1 MLALL
6 YFMLMQLML
15 VDASRALSEARRFRA
30 KVVAATLAE
39 NGAELAAARLL
50 ARETARV
57 QAEDGQGRMVGS
69 LLRNSRSFRI
79 EAEGITKGTITQKA
93 TVLIEGTT
101 SADGRVYIDYFRQS
115 Q

>member
-15 VDASRALSEARRFRA
+15 VDASRALSEAQRFRA

-39 NGAELAAARLL
+39 NGAELAAARLIV
-50 ARETARV
+50 RQSARV
-57 QAEDGQGRMVGS
+57 QAEDGQGKMTGS
-69 LLRNSRSFRI
+69 LLRNDRNFRI
-79 EAEGITKGTITQKA
+79 EAEGETKGILKVKA
-93 TVLIEGTT
+93 TVLVEGST
-101 SADGRVYIDYFRQS
+101 SGQRVYIDYFRQS